1 MKDSLSI
8 GIKDDIL
15 LIKAQGHMVAKHCF
29 ALKKFIYPYLE
40 HVDRKIRIIV
50 DLTDCIL
57 MDSTFIGF
65 LMGLEARCGA
75 FNPLSVDLF
84 NPPGKCKYALN
95 SLAVLD
101 RLNIQYGD
109 YDHNITTFTLDTRK
123 QESELERLV
132 TIFEAHK
139 ALSRIDEKNRQEFK
153 ILIEQLE
160 QAINKKKSATTNE

>member
-1 MKDSLSI
+1 MEDSLSI
-8 GIKDDIL
+8 GIKNDIL
-15 LIKAQGHMVAKHCF
+15 LLRAQGHMVAKHCF

-40 HVDRKIRIIV
+40 RVEREIRIIV

-57 MDSTFIGF
+57 MDSTFVGF
-65 LMGLEARCGA
+65 LMGLEARCGI

-101 RLNIQYGD
+101 RLNIKYGD
-109 YDHNITTFTLDTRK
+109 YDHDITTFILDTRK

-139 ALSRIDEKNRQEFK
+139 ALSRIDEKNRKEFEV
-153 ILIEQLE
+153 LIDQLE
-160 QAINKKKSATTNE
+160 KAIHKKK